1 MGEYL
6 CIYRVFGLKKFPPAP
21 KSVEVS
27 EKEEREKGGYKREI
41 NISYDL
47 GNL

>member
-6 CIYRVFGLKKFPPAP
+6 CIYRIFGLKKFPPAP

-27 EKEEREKGGYKREI
+27 EKEEKGGYKREI
-41 NISYDL
+41 NISYD
-47 GNL
+47 